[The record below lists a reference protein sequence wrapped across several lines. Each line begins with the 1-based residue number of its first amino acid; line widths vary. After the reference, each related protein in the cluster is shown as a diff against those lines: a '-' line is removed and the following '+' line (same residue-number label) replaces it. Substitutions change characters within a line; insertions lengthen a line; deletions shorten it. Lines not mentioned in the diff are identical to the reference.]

1 VLSWLLPEHRKTT
14 KDMSG
19 YLAYGLGFEPKTH
32 KI

>member
-1 VLSWLLPEHRKTT
+1 VLSWLLPELRKTT

-19 YLAYGLGFEPKTH
+19 WLAYGLGFETRTH